1 METIGEILGGIAAVV
16 TAGVAACKAM
26 PAIRNLRKK
35 RTIVHDL
42 KKLHAV
48 YSAMERLQG
57 IGATRVV
64 VFAGHNCGG
73 KPGVG
78 RNFFVSAL
86 HWSLATGKTDRI
98 SDYSNISVD
107 AEYIRMLIRLS
118 HDGLFHFDPETA
130 PDCLLRDYYHAEG
143 VSDSYLFFLGIVDRS
158 FLFLSACRHNGRF
171 SPDEVVGMTLAAHA
185 IKEHT
190 R

>member
-1 METIGEILGGIAAVV
+1 VEHLGEIFGGIAALV
-16 TAGVAACKAM
+16 TAFLALCKAM
-26 PAIRNLRKK
+26 PAIRGHRKK

-42 KKLHAV
+42 QKLHAV
-48 YSAMERLQG
+48 YSAMERLQDL
-57 IGATRVV
+57 GATRIV

-73 KPGVG
+73 SPSLN

-86 HWSLATGKTDRI
+86 HWSLADGKADRI

-118 HDGLFHFDPETA
+118 HDGVFHFDPATA
-130 PDCLLRDYYHAEG
+130 PDCLLRSYYHAEG

-158 FLFLSACRHNGRF
+158 FLFLSACRHDGAF
-171 SPDEVVGMTLAAHA
+171 SPDEVVGMKLAAGMIA
-185 IKEHT
+185 QQT
-190 R
+190 A

>member
-1 METIGEILGGIAAVV
+1 VENIGEILGGIAAFL
-16 TAGVAACKAM
+16 TACIALCKAM

-42 KKLHAV
+42 QKLHAV
-48 YSAMERLQG
+48 YAAMERLQG
-57 IGATRVV
+57 LGATRVV

-86 HWSLATGKTDRI
+86 HWSLAPGKVDRI
-98 SDYSNISVD
+98 GDYANISVD
-107 AEYIRMLIRLS
+107 SEYIRMLIRLS
-118 HDGLFHFDPETA
+118 DDGAFHFDPETA
-130 PDCLLRDYYHAEG
+130 PDCLLRSYYKAEG
-143 VSDSYLFFLGIVDRS
+143 VSDSYLFFLGVVDRS
-158 FLFLSACRHNGRF
+158 FLFLSACRHEGRF

-185 IKEHT
+185 IAGQT
-190 R
+190 G